1 MQQKM
6 FNYSEKFQVMLKMGQ
21 KDQSIINKNQTQQNK
36 NFSQFTIINQV
47 GYQMDIQR
55 LRATYLFL

>member
-1 MQQKM
+1 M